1 MRVTSLASGS
11 SGNALLV
18 EAGPGRRT
26 RLLVDA
32 GLSGN
37 ILIERRRKAGT
48 HPTQLQGV
56 LVTHE
61 HSDHIIG
68 LPVLTKRY
76 AIPIISAPYTLAAIE
91 QSLASTWL
99 DETEQGDRKGSPLL
113 WTNRSPKVVDSEQ
126 GGRGELGD
134 QSELGEDSELGEHK
148 QGDQSEPGE
157 DSQQSDRGVLGDH
170 SDQGDHKGSPLLWTG
185 FARSAKV
192 AEDKPYTCPPD
203 RVPLLW
209 TSFANLEDTP
219 NINTQN
225 MQDEAEIM
233 SGEQASGNGVQ
244 HGAWLGQDQQ
254 YLSTRQ
260 DDTYM
265 HELHLKYNKP
275 WGETISYMDTL
286 AMPLQPGSRC
296 QIGDIE
302 VISFPVSHDA
312 LAPCGYLLS
321 AGGCRVC
328 IVIDSGEVTPIM
340 LEAMH
345 HADLLVLESNHD
357 RERLLRGP
365 YPYHLKMRILS
376 PTGHLSNDQAA
387 DAVLHTWRTDSVR
400 WLWLSHLSRTNNTPK
415 LALKSMLARLEA
427 ARANLDQ
434 VHISVLPPG
443 MGNVWDSTQLWEIP
457 ALWEMP
463 V

>member
-37 ILIERRRKAGT
+37 ILIERLRQAGT

-76 AIPIISAPYTLAAIE
+76 AIPVITAPDTLAAIE
-91 QSLASTWL
+91 QNLASTWL
-99 DETEQGDRKGSPLL
+99 DEWTPTTGDLSKQGDRK
-113 WTNRSPKVVDSEQ
+113 Q
-126 GGRGELGD
+126 
-134 QSELGEDSELGEHK
+134 
-148 QGDQSEPGE
+148 GE
-157 DSQQSDRGVLGDH
+157 DSQQ
-170 SDQGDHKGSPLLWTG
+170 GDHKG
-185 FARSAKV
+185 
-192 AEDKPYTCPPD
+192 YTCPPD
-203 RVPLLW
+203 MVPLLYADRLPKAVL
-209 TSFANLEDTP
+209 S
-219 NINTQN
+219 TQN
-225 MQDEAEIM
+225 EAEIM
-233 SGEQASGNGVQ
+233 AGEQTQ
-244 HGAWLGQDQQ
+244 
-254 YLSTRQ
+254 
-260 DDTYM
+260 
-265 HELHLKYNKP
+265 
-275 WGETISYMDTL
+275 
-286 AMPLQPGSRC
+286 PLQPGSRC

-302 VISFPVSHDA
+302 VISFPVPHDA

-328 IVIDSGEVTPIM
+328 IAIDSGEVTPIM
-340 LEAMH
+340 LEAMY

-415 LALKSMLARLEA
+415 LALKSMLGRLEA

-443 MGNVWDSTQLWEIP
+443 MGNVWDSTQLWESP

-463 V
+463 LS

>member
-32 GLSGN
+32 GLSGSV
-37 ILIERRRKAGT
+37 LVERLRQAGT
-48 HPTQLQGV
+48 CPAQLQGV

-68 LPVLTKRY
+68 LPVLMKRY
-76 AIPIISAPYTLAAIE
+76 AIPVITAPDTYVAIE
-91 QSLASTWL
+91 QNLA
-99 DETEQGDRKGSPLL
+99 EIIAGEQFPANG
-113 WTNRSPKVVDSEQ
+113 V
-126 GGRGELGD
+126 RGESISL
-134 QSELGEDSELGEHK
+134 
-148 QGDQSEPGE
+148 
-157 DSQQSDRGVLGDH
+157 
-170 SDQGDHKGSPLLWTG
+170 
-185 FARSAKV
+185 
-192 AEDKPYTCPPD
+192 
-203 RVPLLW
+203 
-209 TSFANLEDTP
+209 
-219 NINTQN
+219 
-225 MQDEAEIM
+225 QDM
-233 SGEQASGNGVQ
+233 
-244 HGAWLGQDQQ
+244 
-254 YLSTRQ
+254 
-260 DDTYM
+260 
-265 HELHLKYNKP
+265 
-275 WGETISYMDTL
+275 L
-286 AMPLQPGSRC
+286 AMPLQPGSRS
-296 QIGDIE
+296 QVGDIE

-328 IVIDSGEVTPIM
+328 IAIDSGEVTPIM

-365 YPYHLKMRILS
+365 YPYHLKLRILS

-387 DAVLHTWRTDSVR
+387 EAILRTWRTDSVR

-415 LALKSMLARLEA
+415 LALKSMLARLEDA
-427 ARANLDQ
+427 KASLDQ

-443 MGNVWDSTQLWEIP
+443 MGHVWDSTQLWESP
-457 ALWEMP
+457 SLWEMP

>member
-32 GLSGN
+32 GLSGSV
-37 ILIERRRKAGT
+37 LVERLRQAGT
-48 HPTQLQGV
+48 CPAQLQGV

-68 LPVLTKRY
+68 LPVLMKRY
-76 AIPIISAPYTLAAIE
+76 AIPVITAPDTYVAIE
-91 QSLASTWL
+91 Q
-99 DETEQGDRKGSPLL
+99 
-113 WTNRSPKVVDSEQ
+113 
-126 GGRGELGD
+126 
-134 QSELGEDSELGEHK
+134 
-148 QGDQSEPGE
+148 
-157 DSQQSDRGVLGDH
+157 
-170 SDQGDHKGSPLLWTG
+170 
-185 FARSAKV
+185 
-192 AEDKPYTCPPD
+192 
-203 RVPLLW
+203 
-209 TSFANLEDTP
+209 NL
-219 NINTQN
+219 
-225 MQDEAEIM
+225 AEIIA
-233 SGEQASGNGVQ
+233 GEQFPANGVQ
-244 HGAWLGQDQQ
+244 GESISLQD
-254 YLSTRQ
+254 
-260 DDTYM
+260 M
-265 HELHLKYNKP
+265 
-275 WGETISYMDTL
+275 L
-286 AMPLQPGSRC
+286 AMPLQPGSRS
-296 QIGDIE
+296 QVGDIE

-328 IVIDSGEVTPIM
+328 IAIDSGEVTPIM

-365 YPYHLKMRILS
+365 YPYHLKLRILS

-387 DAVLHTWRTDSVR
+387 DAILRTWRTDSVR

-427 ARANLDQ
+427 AKASLDQ

-443 MGNVWDSTQLWEIP
+443 MGHVWDSTQLWESP
-457 ALWEMP
+457 SLWEMP
-463 V
+463 R

>member
-32 GLSGN
+32 GLSGSV
-37 ILIERRRKAGT
+37 LVERLRQAGT
-48 HPTQLQGV
+48 CPAQLQGV

-68 LPVLTKRY
+68 LPVLMKRY
-76 AIPIISAPYTLAAIE
+76 AIPVITAPDTYVAIE
-91 QSLASTWL
+91 QNLA
-99 DETEQGDRKGSPLL
+99 QII
-113 WTNRSPKVVDSEQ
+113 
-126 GGRGELGD
+126 
-134 QSELGEDSELGEHK
+134 
-148 QGDQSEPGE
+148 
-157 DSQQSDRGVLGDH
+157 
-170 SDQGDHKGSPLLWTG
+170 
-185 FARSAKV
+185 A
-192 AEDKPYTCPPD
+192 
-203 RVPLLW
+203 
-209 TSFANLEDTP
+209 
-219 NINTQN
+219 
-225 MQDEAEIM
+225 
-233 SGEQASGNGVQ
+233 GEQFPANGVQ
-244 HGAWLGQDQQ
+244 GESIFLQD
-254 YLSTRQ
+254 
-260 DDTYM
+260 M
-265 HELHLKYNKP
+265 
-275 WGETISYMDTL
+275 L
-286 AMPLQPGSRC
+286 AMPLQPGSRS
-296 QIGDIE
+296 QVGDIE

-328 IVIDSGEVTPIM
+328 IAIDSGEVTPIM

-365 YPYHLKMRILS
+365 YPYHLKLRILS

-387 DAVLHTWRTDSVR
+387 DAILQTWRTDSVR

-427 ARANLDQ
+427 AKANLSQ
-434 VHISVLPPG
+434 IHVSVLPPG
-443 MGNVWDSTQLWEIP
+443 MGSVWDSTQLWESP
-457 ALWEMP
+457 SLWEMP
-463 V
+463 L